1 MASSCILFDLKKKGR
16 ESQVKFSSARDVEV
30 VEPQISQGYL
40 IGPCC
45 SFCGALTLPPPRHQL
60 CSLPA
65 ELLVPLQQQHLN
77 SAADNDTPQS
87 RHHQELHADWA
98 TIETRATCTSAGP

>member
-30 VEPQISQGYL
+30 VEPQIVQGYL

-45 SFCGALTLPPPRHQL
+45 TFVGSSHCPHLDTGSAPCLPSF
-60 CSLPA
+60 
-65 ELLVPLQQQHLN
+65 
-77 SAADNDTPQS
+77 
-87 RHHQELHADWA
+87 
-98 TIETRATCTSAGP
+98 